1 MGVPSP
7 MPEIDP
13 MGLLKFDAPKLAL
26 FKACPELV
34 EPRSVYLIEILGL
47 TSPCLKPYV
56 KYKCI
61 I

>member
-1 MGVPSP
+1 ML
-7 MPEIDP
+7 EIGP
-13 MGLLKFDAPKLAL
+13 MGLLKFDGPKLAF

-34 EPRSVYLIEILGL
+34 ETSYIYLIEMFLHHQAL
-47 TSPCLKPYV
+47 NLMS